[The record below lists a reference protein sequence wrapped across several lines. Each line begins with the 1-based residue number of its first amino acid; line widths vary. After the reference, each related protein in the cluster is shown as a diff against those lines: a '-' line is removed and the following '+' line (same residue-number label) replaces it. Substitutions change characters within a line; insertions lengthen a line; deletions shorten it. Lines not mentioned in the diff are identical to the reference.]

1 MNFDVRTLFL
11 IAIPIGFAFSILQ
24 AAHWLRWRDPASLWW
39 AATDGLGTAGAVLLL
54 SNQWLPAW
62 IARSL
67 AQTAIFAS
75 GLLMWLGFRRFAGQP
90 LPLRI
95 FAVVSLVYFGAFEAL
110 RSFVN
115 DLAPLIVLSS
125 FGHGMQH
132 AGIALDLAR
141 APQFDH
147 RRLRAVLVTVFVLQA
162 LFYLFRSAT
171 AVTVDSDAV
180 FLNTTG
186 LQSATL
192 LIAILGVVL
201 WNVAA
206 LWMMNDRYRSRSAA
220 AAKA

>member
-1 MNFDVRTLFL
+1 MLFL
-11 IAIPIGFAFSILQ
+11 IGIPIGFAFSVVQ
-24 AAHWLRWRDPASLWW
+24 AAHWLRRREPASLWW
-39 AATDGLGTAGAVLLL
+39 AAADGLGAAGVVLLL

-62 IARSL
+62 IGRSL

-95 FAVVSLVYFGAFEAL
+95 FAVVSLLYFGVFEAL

-115 DLAPLIVLSS
+115 DVAPLIVLSS
-125 FGHGMQH
+125 FGNGIQR
-132 AGIALDLAR
+132 AGVAVDLAR
-141 APQFDH
+141 TPQVDH
-147 RRLRAVLVTVFVLQA
+147 RRLRAVLVLQV

-186 LQSATL
+186 LQSLTL
-192 LIAILGVVL
+192 LIAILSAVL
-201 WNVAA
+201 WNTAA
-206 LWMMNDRYRSRSAA
+206 LWMVGDRHRTRSAA
-220 AAKA
+220 EAKA